1 MLGFIILDIH
11 LLLYANEKFSINK
24 LYSSNCF
31 LSIHLRA
38 SNCFLSQHLR
48 AQYDKLFPALCNEH
62 PDIFPPEL
70 YTWEQFLWACEL
82 WYSNSMKIMFADGKL
97 RTCLIPIAGFLNH
110 SVCHS
115 FSLYP
120 NFLFLSWFQFKN
132 SYHHR
137 WLVSY
142 HQLIITVYPTWCL
155 WIGCHILICI
165 LIIIKS
171 KNVNQ
176 GNDLCHLLSWRPF
189 LVEVESVCI
198 QQFIANN
205 TPLCCF
211 WFILITDIPTCSEL
225 WQSRFCN
232 KYHKLPSVKTLQ
244 CWTRMLP

>member
-1 MLGFIILDIH
+1 MLDSYCWLSEPFSMSSILFVPI
-11 LLLYANEKFSINK
+11 
-24 LYSSNCF
+24 
-31 LSIHLRA
+31 
-38 SNCFLSQHLR
+38 
-48 AQYDKLFPALCNEH
+48 LF
-62 PDIFPPEL
+62 F
-70 YTWEQFLWACEL
+70 F
-82 WYSNSMKIMFADGKL
+82 
-97 RTCLIPIAGFLNH
+97 
-110 SVCHS
+110 CHG
-115 FSLYP
+115 FSLKIVT
-120 NFLFLSWFQFKN
+120 FTADK
-132 SYHHR
+132 HR

-165 LIIIKS
+165 LIIIQS